1 MKCEKCGA
9 DIPAGAKTC
18 PKCNAAAPQNTVP
31 QNKSV
36 NTTDKNKSASA
47 GKKNTNSNSNQKLT
61 SSGKINT
68 SGQAPSGTEDNE
80 FDRQYSLMF
89 ESNQSNVGDADYEID
104 ESLKKKREAR
114 YDDSFANM
122 TDDEKIKALEAAR
135 LARKERREK
144 KQAKRSGGI
153 FSSFSGQD
161 KENKTVKETVETGER
176 SDSSAPF
183 GQRSHKATGAA
194 ERKIERV
201 QSSSDISTVS
211 GSADKSAAV
220 EKRPK
225 RSSKRSKNFKVSP
238 KTGLIAGV
246 IVAVLVIAVVIAS
259 VNMASKVTAGV
270 PATPTVYAKDNSL
283 YSYYGGKS
291 VEVSQNFIASEYTE
305 PTEPTA
311 TPNRN
316 RDDDE
321 EDTPTA
327 APKFDAI
334 KEKELI
340 NYTADGTLSFF
351 LDNADL
357 NNNTGS
363 LQYTQNGKKNST
375 VKIADNVYYDI
386 EIAEDGSGV
395 LYLTDTDEFGAGG
408 TLNFW
413 SNISKKAVKLSDNVN
428 IGNFRFGQN
437 GNSALYITEY
447 NGEYFVGDLYL
458 AGITKGE
465 VAEAKKIE
473 SDVYKVFGTNPTGK
487 SVVYAKNYNTENECF
502 EIYLKNDNLGEPVMV
517 TDGSRIE
524 PVFLKN
530 SEGMYIGGTYEEYY
544 QSLYYASLEN
554 GEKEKIAGGLT
565 EIIKMSKDEQA
576 VVFRKAN
583 AEGTAFD
590 YFYANQAGTEGQ
602 LIAENV
608 TVLDD
613 EDHKKVSQ
621 FEINDDFTKAAFIQ
635 GYDLANESGALFFV
649 SITNGVVGSDK
660 KISDTAYSCNITP
673 DGQTIRYADNY
684 DIKWN
689 LVTLNAYTGEQSKV
703 LAQEVG
709 AGAFSF
715 DKTGSYIV
723 YAKNYSLETRTG
735 DVYCVDNKGK
745 TVEVVKGVSSY
756 GLKNNGEI
764 VYYNKQDNG
773 SNFELFFTRED
784 GKKSKS
790 IDKDVTKVVL
800 Y

>member
-9 DIPAGAKTC
+9 DIPVGGKTC
-18 PKCNAAAPQNTVP
+18 PKCNAPAPQNTIP
-31 QNKSV
+31 QNKNV
-36 NTTDKNKSASA
+36 NTTDKNNNTSA
-47 GKKNTNSNSNQKLT
+47 GKRNLNSNQKAT
-61 SSGKINT
+61 SAGKTNT
-68 SGQAPSGTEDNE
+68 SGQASSGAEDNE

-89 ESNQSNVGDADYEID
+89 ESNQMNSGDGDYAID

-144 KQAKRSGGI
+144 KQTKKSGGI
-153 FSSFSGQD
+153 FSSFSGQE
-161 KENKTVKETVETGER
+161 KENKTVKDSVEVSERAET
-176 SDSSAPF
+176 SAPF
-183 GQRSHKATGAA
+183 SQRSHRAAGAA

-201 QSSSDISTVS
+201 QSAANISAPGSSAEKPAIS
-211 GSADKSAAV
+211 DKQ
-220 EKRPK
+220 PK
-225 RSSKRSKNFKVSP
+225 RSRKRSKNFKVSP
-238 KTGLIAGV
+238 KTGLIAGG

-270 PATPTVYAKDNSL
+270 PATPTVYAKDNAL
-283 YSYYGGKS
+283 YSYFGGKA
-291 VEVSQNFIASEYTE
+291 VEVSQNFIASEYVE
-305 PTEPTA
+305 STEPTA

-316 RDDDE
+316 RDDDDE
-321 EDTPTA
+321 ETPTP
-327 APKFDAI
+327 APQFEPI

-340 NYTADGTLSFF
+340 NYTTDGTLSYFI
-351 LDNADL
+351 DNADL
-357 NNNTGS
+357 NKNIGS

-375 VKIADNVYYDI
+375 VKIADNVYYDV

-395 LYLTDTDEFGAGG
+395 LYLTDTDKFGAGG

-413 SNISKKAVKLSDNVN
+413 SNISKQSVKLSDNVN

-458 AGITKGE
+458 AEITKGE
-465 VAEAKKIE
+465 VSQAKKIE

-524 PVFLKN
+524 PIFLKS

-565 EIIKMSKDEQA
+565 EMIKMSKDEQA

-635 GYDLANESGALFFV
+635 GYDLANESGALFVV

-684 DIKWN
+684 DITWN

>member
-9 DIPAGAKTC
+9 DIPVGGKTC
-18 PKCNAAAPQNTVP
+18 PKCNAPAPRNTVP
-31 QNKSV
+31 QNKNV
-36 NTTDKNKSASA
+36 NTTDKNNNTSAGKRNLNSNQKAASA
-47 GKKNTNSNSNQKLT
+47 GKT
-61 SSGKINT
+61 NT
-68 SGQAPSGTEDNE
+68 SGQSSSGAEDNE

-89 ESNQSNVGDADYEID
+89 ESNQMNSGDGDYAID

-144 KQAKRSGGI
+144 KQTKKSGGI
-153 FSSFSGQD
+153 FSSFSGQE
-161 KENKTVKETVETGER
+161 KENKTAKDSVEVSERAET
-176 SDSSAPF
+176 SAPF
-183 GQRSHKATGAA
+183 SQRSHRAAGAA

-201 QSSSDISTVS
+201 QSAADISAS
-211 GSADKSAAV
+211 GSSAEKSAISD
-220 EKRPK
+220 KQPK
-225 RSSKRSKNFKVSP
+225 RSRKRSKNFKVSP
-238 KTGLIAGV
+238 KTGLIAGG

-270 PATPTVYAKDNSL
+270 PATPTVYAKDNAL
-283 YSYYGGKS
+283 YSYFGGKA
-291 VEVSQNFIASEYTE
+291 VEVSQNFIAREYVE
-305 PTEPTA
+305 STEPTA

-321 EDTPTA
+321 EETPTP
-327 APKFDAI
+327 APQFEPI

-340 NYTADGTLSFF
+340 NYTADGTLSYFI
-351 LDNADL
+351 DNADL
-357 NNNTGS
+357 NKNIGS

-375 VKIADNVYYDI
+375 VKIADNAYYDV

-413 SNISKKAVKLSDNVN
+413 SNISKKSVKLSDNVN

-447 NGEYFVGDLYL
+447 NREYFVGDLYL
-458 AGITKGE
+458 AEITKGE
-465 VAEAKKIE
+465 VSEAKKIE

-524 PVFLKN
+524 PIFLKN

-565 EIIKMSKDEQA
+565 EMIKMSKDEQA

-635 GYDLANESGALFFV
+635 GYDLANESGALFVV

-673 DGQTIRYADNY
+673 DGQTVRYADNY
-684 DIKWN
+684 DITWN

-715 DKTGSYIV
+715 DKIGSYIV

>member
-9 DIPAGAKTC
+9 DIPVGGKTC
-18 PKCNAAAPQNTVP
+18 PKCNAPAPQNTIP
-31 QNKSV
+31 QNKNV
-36 NTTDKNKSASA
+36 NTTDKNNNTSA
-47 GKKNTNSNSNQKLT
+47 GKRNLNSNQKAT
-61 SSGKINT
+61 SAGKTNT
-68 SGQAPSGTEDNE
+68 SGQASSGAEDNE

-89 ESNQSNVGDADYEID
+89 ESNQMNSGDGDYAID

-144 KQAKRSGGI
+144 KQTKKSGGI
-153 FSSFSGQD
+153 FSSFSGQE
-161 KENKTVKETVETGER
+161 KENKTAKDSVEVSERAET
-176 SDSSAPF
+176 SAPF
-183 GQRSHKATGAA
+183 SQRSHRAAGAA

-201 QSSSDISTVS
+201 QSAANISAPGSSAEKPAIS
-211 GSADKSAAV
+211 DKQ
-220 EKRPK
+220 PK
-225 RSSKRSKNFKVSP
+225 RSRKRSKNFKVSP
-238 KTGLIAGV
+238 KTGLIAGG

-270 PATPTVYAKDNSL
+270 PATPTVYAKDNAL
-283 YSYYGGKS
+283 YSYFGGKA
-291 VEVSQNFIASEYTE
+291 VEVSQNFIASEYVE
-305 PTEPTA
+305 STEPTA

-316 RDDDE
+316 RDDDDE
-321 EDTPTA
+321 ESPTP
-327 APKFDAI
+327 APQFEPI

-340 NYTADGTLSFF
+340 NYTADGTLSYFI
-351 LDNADL
+351 DNADL
-357 NNNTGS
+357 NKNIGS

-375 VKIADNVYYDI
+375 VKIADNVYYDV

-413 SNISKKAVKLSDNVN
+413 SNISKQSVKLSDNVN

-458 AGITKGE
+458 AEITKGE
-465 VAEAKKIE
+465 VSEAKKIE

-524 PVFLKN
+524 PIFLKS

-565 EIIKMSKDEQA
+565 EMIKMSKDEQA

-635 GYDLANESGALFFV
+635 GYDLANESGALFVV

-684 DIKWN
+684 DITWN

>member
-9 DIPAGAKTC
+9 DIPVGGKTC
-18 PKCNAAAPQNTVP
+18 PKCNAPAPRNTVP
-31 QNKSV
+31 QNKNV
-36 NTTDKNKSASA
+36 NTTDKNNNTSA
-47 GKKNTNSNSNQKLT
+47 GKRNLNSNQKAT
-61 SSGKINT
+61 SAGKTNT
-68 SGQAPSGTEDNE
+68 SGQASSGAEDNE

-89 ESNQSNVGDADYEID
+89 ESNQMNSGDGDYAID

-144 KQAKRSGGI
+144 KQTKKSGGI
-153 FSSFSGQD
+153 FSSFSGQE
-161 KENKTVKETVETGER
+161 KENKTAKDSVEVSERAET
-176 SDSSAPF
+176 SAPF
-183 GQRSHKATGAA
+183 SQRSHRAAGAA

-201 QSSSDISTVS
+201 QSAANISAPGSSAEKPAIS
-211 GSADKSAAV
+211 DKQ
-220 EKRPK
+220 PK
-225 RSSKRSKNFKVSP
+225 RSRKRSKNFKVSP
-238 KTGLIAGV
+238 KTGLIAGG

-270 PATPTVYAKDNSL
+270 PATPTVYAKDNAL
-283 YSYYGGKS
+283 YSYFGGKA
-291 VEVSQNFIASEYTE
+291 VEVSQNFIASEYVE
-305 PTEPTA
+305 STEPTA

-316 RDDDE
+316 RDDDDE
-321 EDTPTA
+321 ETPTP
-327 APKFDAI
+327 APQFEPI

-340 NYTADGTLSFF
+340 NYTADGTLSYFI
-351 LDNADL
+351 DNADL
-357 NNNTGS
+357 NKNIGS

-375 VKIADNVYYDI
+375 VKIADNVYYDV

-413 SNISKKAVKLSDNVN
+413 SNISKQSVKLSDNVN

-458 AGITKGE
+458 AEITKGE
-465 VAEAKKIE
+465 VSEAKKIE

-524 PVFLKN
+524 PIFLKS

-565 EIIKMSKDEQA
+565 EMIKMSKDEQA

-635 GYDLANESGALFFV
+635 GYDLANESGALFVV

-684 DIKWN
+684 DITWN

>member
-9 DIPAGAKTC
+9 DIPVGGKTC
-18 PKCNAAAPQNTVP
+18 PKCNAPAPRNTVP
-31 QNKSV
+31 QNKNV
-36 NTTDKNKSASA
+36 NTTDKNNNTSA
-47 GKKNTNSNSNQKLT
+47 GKRNLNSNQKAT
-61 SSGKINT
+61 SAGKTNT
-68 SGQAPSGTEDNE
+68 SGQASSGAEDNE

-89 ESNQSNVGDADYEID
+89 ESNQMNSGDGDYAID

-144 KQAKRSGGI
+144 KQTKKSGGI
-153 FSSFSGQD
+153 FSSFSGQE
-161 KENKTVKETVETGER
+161 KENKTAKDSVEVSERAET
-176 SDSSAPF
+176 SAPF
-183 GQRSHKATGAA
+183 SQRSHRAAGAA

-201 QSSSDISTVS
+201 QSAANISAPGSSAEKPAIS
-211 GSADKSAAV
+211 DKQ
-220 EKRPK
+220 PK
-225 RSSKRSKNFKVSP
+225 RSRKRSKNFKVSP
-238 KTGLIAGV
+238 KTGLIAGG

-270 PATPTVYAKDNSL
+270 PATPTVYAKDNAL
-283 YSYYGGKS
+283 YSYFGGKA
-291 VEVSQNFIASEYTE
+291 VEVSQNFIASEYVE
-305 PTEPTA
+305 STEPTA

-316 RDDDE
+316 RDDDDE
-321 EDTPTA
+321 ESPTP
-327 APKFDAI
+327 APQFEPI

-340 NYTADGTLSFF
+340 NYTADGTLSYFI
-351 LDNADL
+351 DNADL
-357 NNNTGS
+357 NKNIGS

-375 VKIADNVYYDI
+375 VKIADNVYYDV

-413 SNISKKAVKLSDNVN
+413 SNISKQSVKLSDNVN

-458 AGITKGE
+458 AEITKGE
-465 VAEAKKIE
+465 VSEAKKIE

-524 PVFLKN
+524 PIFLKS

-565 EIIKMSKDEQA
+565 EMIKMSKDEQA

-635 GYDLANESGALFFV
+635 GYDLANESGALFVV

-684 DIKWN
+684 DITWN